1 MFLSDHSSQIISGFH
16 TKSKSTRNCISHFN
30 FIEIE
35 ITCLLLIQ
43 TYYLFILYINIH
55 LITILIKHI
64 FLNLYN
70 ANTSQL
76 NQPIIWCLLSTT
88 CSSIKHGV
96 DWGATRSSIMPD
108 YFPKFLNPARWPVR
122 VSGFD
127 RVIGFWPGRP
137 GQFLF

>member
-70 ANTSQL
+70 ANTS
-76 NQPIIWCLLSTT
+76 
-88 CSSIKHGV
+88 
-96 DWGATRSSIMPD
+96 
-108 YFPKFLNPARWPVR
+108 
-122 VSGFD
+122 
-127 RVIGFWPGRP
+127 
-137 GQFLF
+137 